1 MLEDKRQ
8 DLDSEKQKKLLQ
20 RLVTELSRSEI
31 DLYYQP
37 TSVIALQIKQYIDDG
52 AELFAEERAL
62 LNRLSQR
69 DIEVLL
75 SLH

>member
-1 MLEDKRQ
+1 MLQDKRQ
-8 DLDSEKQKKLLQ
+8 DLDSEKQKKLLDG
-20 RLVTELSRSEI
+20 LVSELSRSHP

-37 TSVIALQIKQYIDDG
+37 TSQIARYLMEYIQGDAKLSADD
-52 AELFAEERAL
+52 RTL
-62 LNRLSQR
+62 LKRLSLR